1 MMNKIVQV
9 SNWNN
14 MELQVVKSDET
25 LSFFVT
31 HENEDKVLF
40 NLPISDFSKLWSK
53 SQLDQES
60 EKFQKKYR
68 VITNIDKEIEYFKDF
83 LIKTMESCLLTN
95 LDNIQINNE
104 RLKSFL
110 VYHIRTLRSV
120 KKYMHAT
127 KEECL
132 TYIDNELYNISNI
145 KIDDFFKILDTM
157 TAKRKEKNKEKDIS
171 CVK

>member
-1 MMNKIVQV
+1 
-9 SNWNN
+9 
-14 MELQVVKSDET
+14 MELQVAKIDDT

-40 NLPISDFSKLWSK
+40 NFPTVYFSKLWSK

-60 EKFQKKYR
+60 VNFQKRYKTISN
-68 VITNIDKEIEYFKDF
+68 VDKDIEYFREF
-83 LIKTMESCLLTN
+83 LTKTMESCLLTK
-95 LDNIQINNE
+95 LDSIQIDNE

-120 KKYMHAT
+120 KKYMNNS
-127 KEECL
+127 KEEGF

-157 TAKRKEKNKEKDIS
+157 TAKRKEKK
-171 CVK
+171 